1 MSYRTTLSYSASYL
15 ASLSSSSSFAI
26 LFSSSSALF
35 CRTFFIRSRNK
46 KYIPIQFLSV
56 YLLPYL
62 SIFLSVYRYI
72 IESYSIVSYYRCIIV
87 SLCHRIIV
95 SFYPSIFLCCLF
107 IYVFF
112 LLYLS
117 RQRQWR
123 PCRASGWRWAASPLS
138 SQGLPQGPVRW
149 INR

>member
-1 MSYRTTLSYSASYL
+1 MSYRTSLSYSASYL

-46 KYIPIQFLSV
+46 KNIPIQFLSV

-87 SLCHRIIV
+87 SFCL
-95 SFYPSIFLCCLF
+95 FIFLCWY
-107 IYVFF
+107 IYLCIFFVVPESSAAVAALSSFWLAVSSFSSVF
-112 LLYLS
+112 S
-117 RQRQWR
+117 RSSSR
-123 PCRASGWRWAASPLS
+123 PC
-138 SQGLPQGPVRW
+138 QMDK
-149 INR
+149 